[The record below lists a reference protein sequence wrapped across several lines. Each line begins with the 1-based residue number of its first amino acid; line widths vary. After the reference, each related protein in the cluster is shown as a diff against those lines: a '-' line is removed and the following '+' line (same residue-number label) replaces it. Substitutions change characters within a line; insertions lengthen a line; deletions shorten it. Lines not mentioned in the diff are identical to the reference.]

1 MVKLKKNISDSNE
14 GSVAIEFGFGVIPL
28 ALLIVGIL
36 EIGMILF
43 ASTLMEG
50 SLREAS
56 RYGITGQIVDENER
70 LNKIIEIVSQKT
82 IGLIDPATAQIE
94 VLVYPAFG
102 DIGNGES
109 FIDGNANGIFDAG
122 ETFTDSN
129 DNGTWDADMG
139 VAGSGGPG
147 AVVLYRLTYNW
158 PLLTPLIGNL
168 ISENGTIPL
177 QASIVVRNEPWD
189 EEEGA

>member
-1 MVKLKKNISDSNE
+1 MNRIKRNISGNQD
-14 GSVAIEFGFGVIPL
+14 GGLAIEFGFGVMPL

-70 LNKIIEIVSQKT
+70 LNKIVEIVNQKT

-102 DIGNGES
+102 DIGKGES
-109 FIDGNANGIFDAG
+109 FVDGNANGVFDAG
-122 ETFTDSN
+122 ETYTDSN
-129 DNGTWDADMG
+129 ENGAWDADMG

-147 AVVLYRLTYNW
+147 AVVLYRFTYNW

-168 ISENGTIPL
+168 ISESGTVPL
-177 QASIVVRNEPWD
+177 QASIVVRNEPWE